1 MLVLK
6 LIIDWSNMQEKR
18 GDTKNSV
25 ISSEMQEVVPCSM
38 KELVSSDVKEEVYNP
53 WKKANRWYFGVC
65 NPNLNIINMYTF
77 CSSIQDHSSSAE
89 NLYAELGMTCSSNAA
104 GITSFNSLYF

>member
-25 ISSEMQEVVPCSM
+25 ISSEIQEVVPCTM

-53 WKKANRWYFGVC
+53 WK
-65 NPNLNIINMYTF
+65 
-77 CSSIQDHSSSAE
+77 
-89 NLYAELGMTCSSNAA
+89 
-104 GITSFNSLYF
+104 